1 MANAI
6 ARRLRK
12 QLTPQEV
19 KLWVQLRGMRP
30 LGYHFRRQAPIE
42 RYIVDFVCFSRRLV
56 IEVDG
61 SQHGYAQ
68 GFERDMRRDAFLSAQ
83 GLHVLRFW
91 NSDIDRNLDGVMD
104 TIIAALKTPTPP
116 G

>member
-1 MANAI
+1 
-6 ARRLRK
+6 
-12 QLTPQEV
+12 
-19 KLWVQLRGMRP
+19 
-30 LGYHFRRQAPIE
+30 
-42 RYIVDFVCFSRRLV
+42 
-56 IEVDG
+56 
-61 SQHGYAQ
+61 
-68 GFERDMRRDAFLSAQ
+68 MRRDAFLSAQ